1 MVKYLMAVFLSL
13 ILIGTAACQPGTGQ
27 TGIVSGGVI
36 QVLAAENF
44 WGSIAAQLGGTHV
57 KVISIVTDPNAD
69 PHEFETNTADALDF
83 AHANY
88 VILNGAGYD
97 TWGQKL
103 LAANPSNGRKV
114 LNVADLL
121 GKAEGDNPHFW
132 YDPDYVQQ
140 VIIQITGDY
149 QSLDPADAAYFSA
162 QQTALE
168 NALTPYLE
176 LIKSIKQ
183 TYGGTRIGGTE
194 SIVVYL
200 ADALGLDLISPPDFM
215 NAVSEGNDPPTQA
228 VAAFEQQI
236 NQKQISVLIYNNQT
250 ATAVT
255 TNLKQLATAQDI
267 PVVGISETKEPS
279 DTTFQNWQYAQLT
292 ALQSALSAGTGSK

>member
-1 MVKYLMAVFLSL
+1 MVKYLIAVFLSL
-13 ILIGTAACQPGTGQ
+13 VLIGTPACQSKVDQ
-27 TGIVSGGVI
+27 TGPVTGGVI
-36 QVLAAENF
+36 QVVAAENF
-44 WGSIAAQLGGTHV
+44 WGSIAAQLGGTHIN
-57 KVISIVTDPNAD
+57 VISIVTDPNAD

-121 GKAEGDNPHFW
+121 GKTEGDNPHFW

-140 VIIQITGDY
+140 VINQITGDY

-168 NALTPYLE
+168 NALTPYRQ
-176 LIKSIKQ
+176 LIQVIKQ
-183 TYGGTRIGGTE
+183 SYGGTQIGGTE
-194 SIVVYL
+194 SIAVYL
-200 ADALGLDLISPPDFM
+200 ANALGLDLISPPDFM
-215 NAVSEGNDPPTQA
+215 NAVSEGNDPPTQS

-250 ATAVT
+250 ATTVT
-255 TNLKQLATAQDI
+255 TNLKQLATAQGI
-267 PVVGISETKEPS
+267 PVVGISETMEPP

-292 ALQSALSAGTGSK
+292 SLQNALIAAA